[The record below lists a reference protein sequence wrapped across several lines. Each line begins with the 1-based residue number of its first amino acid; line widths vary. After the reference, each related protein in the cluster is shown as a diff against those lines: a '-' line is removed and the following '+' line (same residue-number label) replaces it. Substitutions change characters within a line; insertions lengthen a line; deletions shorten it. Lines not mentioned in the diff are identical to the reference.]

1 MDKAP
6 YSPSTPLAEA
16 KSHTLIYQEL
26 VTRADKRRLYTQ
38 ISREETANSPLG
50 SEYFPRRHEMKL
62 RKSQMKL
69 RKNEVKVRRNLPF
82 PPWRFL
88 ISSVESQ
95 NFPLPLLPYLLSFQK
110 PSSFG
115 KTNFQDWKVSFPP
128 LETFFSSVGNV
139 ILTERAHDS
148 FLRLL

>member
-6 YSPSTPLAEA
+6 YSPSRPLAEA
-16 KSHTLIYQEL
+16 KFHSSIYQEL

-38 ISREETANSPLG
+38 ISREETANSSLE
-50 SEYFPRRHEMKL
+50 SKYFPPRRKMKVP
-62 RKSQMKL
+62 KSQMKL
-69 RKNEVKVRRNLPF
+69 RKNEVKVRRNLPS

-88 ISSVESQ
+88 ISSVENQPPS
-95 NFPLPLLPYLLSFQK
+95 PRLPYLLSSRKRF
-110 PSSFG
+110 SFG
-115 KTNFQDWKVSFPP
+115 KTNFQGWKVSFPP
-128 LETFFSSVGNV
+128 LESLFSTVGNV